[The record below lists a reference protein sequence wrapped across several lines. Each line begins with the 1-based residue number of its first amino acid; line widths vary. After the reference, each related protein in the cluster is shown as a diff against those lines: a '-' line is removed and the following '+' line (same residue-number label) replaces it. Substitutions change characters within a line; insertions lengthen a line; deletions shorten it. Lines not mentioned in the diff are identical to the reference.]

1 MYTKHPDIKYQISNI
16 KLVQVSPDKD
26 DSPTLEIV
34 PFGSQDGGRGE
45 GRGEKR
51 EVVISILFTSFARM
65 NGEVIIIFLQFKIFG
80 HFFLFII

>member
-65 NGEVIIIFLQFKIFG
+65 NGA
-80 HFFLFII
+80 FFISNIL

>member
-1 MYTKHPDIKYQISNI
+1 M
-16 KLVQVSPDKD
+16 SPDKD

-65 NGEVIIIFLQFKIFG
+65 NGGVIIIFLPFKIFG
-80 HFFLFII
+80 HLFLFII

>member
-1 MYTKHPDIKYQISNI
+1 M
-16 KLVQVSPDKD
+16 SPDKD

-65 NGEVIIIFLQFKIFG
+65 NGGVIIIFLQFKIFG
-80 HFFLFII
+80 RLFFLLFKKTVFSHIYH